1 MTEFDCVY
9 VSATSGIHDKR
20 WVQALV
26 DLGHQPAVL
35 SLDTSTSLDALIS
48 SVRATAG
55 SSLPVLAGPLTTIT
69 QHLVAQAPE
78 LTTVG
83 LSWGFDLFELLAHD
97 ELAWLHNLSGLV
109 IDSEPTR
116 LIATSAGV
124 PADRMTFIPWG
135 IDLPAFT
142 PIGSKIAL
150 STLGWNEDSR
160 MVLSLRAHEELYRIG
175 DILEAFADV
184 ASTDPNVM
192 LVIGHSGSLT
202 ATLRARVSELQLD
215 ERVRFIG
222 TITES
227 ELPAWLRAAACY
239 VTASEVDGTSV
250 TLLQAMACETPIV
263 ASETPG
269 NLGWIDDGKTGSTFT
284 TGSIPSLTSALM
296 TVLTS
301 ETEPSSARARAL
313 VLEKADWNRN
323 IDRLEEALFH
333 QNRTD

>member
-1 MTEFDCVY
+1 MTDFDCVY

-26 DLGHQPAVL
+26 DLGHKPAVF
-35 SLDTSTSLDALIS
+35 SLDASSSLDALIS
-48 SVRATAG
+48 SVETAAG
-55 SSLPVLAGPLTTIT
+55 SSLPVLAGPLTTVT

-78 LTTVG
+78 LNVVG
-83 LSWGFDLFELLAHD
+83 LSWGFDLFELLAHG
-97 ELAWLHNLSGLV
+97 ELSWLHNLSGLV
-109 IDSEPTR
+109 IDSEPTQ

-124 PADRMTFIPWG
+124 PIERLTYIPWG
-135 IDLPAFT
+135 IDLLAFT
-142 PIGSKIAL
+142 PVGPTISL
-150 STLGWNEDSR
+150 STLGWGDSSR
-160 MVLSLRAHEELYRIG
+160 MLLSLRAHEELYRVG

-184 ASTDPNVM
+184 ASTDPSVM

-215 ERVRFIG
+215 DRVRFIG
-222 TITES
+222 TITEA

-269 NLGWIDDGKTGSTFT
+269 NLGWIEDGKTGSTFT

-296 TVLTS
+296 TVLS
-301 ETEPSSARARAL
+301 SDTEPSSARARAL
-313 VLEKADWNRN
+313 VLEKADWSMN
-323 IDRLEEALFH
+323 IHRLETAVFLS
-333 QNRTD
+333 

>member
-1 MTEFDCVY
+1 MY

-26 DLGHQPAVL
+26 DLGHNPVVL
-35 SLDTSTSLDALIS
+35 SLDTSSSLDALIA
-48 SVRATAG
+48 SVKATAG

-78 LTTVG
+78 LNIVG

-97 ELAWLHNLSGLV
+97 ELAWLHNLSGLI

-124 PADRMTFIPWG
+124 PADRLTFIPWG

-150 STLGWNEDSR
+150 STLGWSDDSR
-160 MVLSLRAHEELYRIG
+160 MVLSLRAHEELYRVG
-175 DILEAFADV
+175 DILEAFAEV

-202 ATLRARVSELQLD
+202 TDLRARVSELQLD

-222 TITES
+222 TVTES
-227 ELPAWLRAAACY
+227 ELPAWLRTAACY

-269 NLGWIDDGKTGSTFT
+269 NLGWIEDGKTGSTFT

-301 ETEPSSARARAL
+301 ETEPSCERARAL
-313 VLEKADWNRN
+313 VTEQANWSMN
-323 IDRLEEALFH
+323 IHRLQTAVFLS
-333 QNRTD
+333 

>member
-1 MTEFDCVY
+1 MTNIDCVY
-9 VSATSGIHDKR
+9 VSATSGIHDTR

-26 DLGHQPAVL
+26 DLGHNPAVF
-35 SLDTSTSLDALIS
+35 SLDTSDSLDALIS
-48 SVRATAG
+48 SVRGAADSG
-55 SSLPVLAGPLTTIT
+55 LPVLAGPLTTIT

-78 LTTVG
+78 LNVVG
-83 LSWGFDLFELLAHD
+83 LSWGFDLFELLAQD
-97 ELAWLHNLSGLV
+97 QLSWLHNLSGLV

-124 PADRMTFIPWG
+124 PIERLTFIPWG

-142 PIGSKIAL
+142 PVGPTISL
-150 STLGWNEDSR
+150 STLGWSDSAR
-160 MVLSLRAHEELYRIG
+160 MVLSLRAHEELYRVG

-184 ASTDPNVM
+184 ASTDPDVV

-202 ATLRARVSELQLD
+202 STLHTRVSGLQLD
-215 ERVRFIG
+215 DRVRFIG
-222 TITES
+222 TITEA
-227 ELPAWLRAAACY
+227 ELPAWLRTAACY

-296 TVLTS
+296 TVLS
-301 ETEPSSARARAL
+301 SVTEPSSARARAL
-313 VLEKADWNRN
+313 VLEKADWNQN
-323 IDRLEEALFH
+323 IKHLETALF
-333 QNRTD
+333 Q

>member
-1 MTEFDCVY
+1 MTDFDCVY

-26 DLGHQPAVL
+26 DLGHNPAVF
-35 SLDTSTSLDALIS
+35 SLDTSSSLDALIS
-48 SVRATAG
+48 SVQEAAG

-78 LTTVG
+78 LSVVG
-83 LSWGFDLFELLAHD
+83 LSWGFDLFELLAHG
-97 ELAWLHNLSGLV
+97 ELSWLHNLAGLV
-109 IDSEPTR
+109 IDSEPTQ
-116 LIATSAGV
+116 LIATSAGL
-124 PADRMTFIPWG
+124 PLERLTFIPWG

-142 PIGSKIAL
+142 PVGPTISL
-150 STLGWNEDSR
+150 PTLGWGDSSR
-160 MVLSLRAHEELYRIG
+160 MLLSLRAHEELYRVG
-175 DILEAFADV
+175 DILEAFDDV

-215 ERVRFIG
+215 DRVRFIG
-222 TITES
+222 TITEA
-227 ELPAWLRAAACY
+227 ELPDWLRAAACY

-269 NLGWIDDGKTGSTFT
+269 NLGWIEDGKTGSTFT

-296 TVLTS
+296 TVLS
-301 ETEPSSARARAL
+301 SDTEPSSARARAL
-313 VLEKADWNRN
+313 VLEKADWSMN
-323 IDRLEEALFH
+323 IHRLETAVFLS
-333 QNRTD
+333 